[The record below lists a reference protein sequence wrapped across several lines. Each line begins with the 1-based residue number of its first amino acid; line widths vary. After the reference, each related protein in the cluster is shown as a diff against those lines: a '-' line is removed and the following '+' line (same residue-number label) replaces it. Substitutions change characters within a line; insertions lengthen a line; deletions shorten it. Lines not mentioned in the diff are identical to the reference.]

1 MNELRSS
8 FINFLTREEVIF
20 MNSLK
25 ELVSSYVNV
34 NVEINKLT
42 STKYEIEREIK
53 TILLKDNNID
63 CLEVNYSRLSRLVN
77 SDIKKEIRYR

>member
-1 MNELRSS
+1 
-8 FINFLTREEVIF
+8 